1 MLDLLMDQ
9 SDQINQFWWEIFGG
23 KKFDSASLPWEEKK
37 DIYEGEEKEIS
48 LEGEEKDRGGEEGRK
63 PESTQ

>member
-1 MLDLLMDQ
+1 MDQ

-37 DIYEGEEKEIS
+37 GEGEEKEIS
-48 LEGEEKDRGGEEGRK
+48 LEGEEKDRGGEEGGK

>member
-1 MLDLLMDQ
+1 MDQ

-37 DIYEGEEKEIS
+37 DIYMSQLMYKVS
-48 LEGEEKDRGGEEGRK
+48 
-63 PESTQ
+63 

>member
-1 MLDLLMDQ
+1 MDQ

-37 DIYEGEEKEIS
+37 DIYMSQLMYKEKEIS